1 VDAQLPSEAQPPIES
16 PPQRPVTNEFPQ
28 ENASKPV
35 VESSANDQAWSSKQP
50 LNESTRYFNS
60 VFNDSPWKPT
70 PAPRGDLDRRTSS
83 KKDKDSNNS
92 TVGAA
97 MDVGF
102 PDGFM
107 VGASYRP
114 VPWLRAQASA
124 GSNAIGVGLRGG
136 LTWLPFGMGPSLTL
150 EGGNYFDGDAN
161 GVLSTFAGDKYESNQ
176 TAKRIGYQFANGHVG
191 LDFGKGTFLFF
202 VHGGM
207 SYIRTKIHDVNDV
220 LGGQTSNPE
229 GTGTLITVKGE
240 PLVVAWL
247 PSIKLGFA
255 VFFV

>member
-1 VDAQLPSEAQPPIES
+1 
-16 PPQRPVTNEFPQ
+16 
-28 ENASKPV
+28 
-35 VESSANDQAWSSKQP
+35 
-50 LNESTRYFNS
+50 
-60 VFNDSPWKPT
+60 
-70 PAPRGDLDRRTSS
+70 
-83 KKDKDSNNS
+83 
-92 TVGAA
+92 

-102 PDGFM
+102 PDGLM

-136 LTWLPFGMGPSLTL
+136 LTWIPFGMGPSLTL

-161 GVLSTFAGDKYESNQ
+161 GVMSTFAGDKYDSNQ

-191 LDFGKGTFLFF
+191 LDFGRGAFSFF

-207 SYIRTKIHDVNDV
+207 SYIRAKVHDVNDV
-220 LGGQTSNPE
+220 LGGQTNNPE

-240 PLVVAWL
+240 PSVVAWL
-247 PSIKLGFA
+247 PSFKLGFA